1 VTSPVRVLR
10 ELGESVGPVGLFP
23 LFVLLAVAAV
33 ERFDFTAFGVLGPEI
48 RHTFHL
54 TNSEFAPI
62 ATFTGVLPLLLAVH
76 LGWWSDRSHR
86 VNISRL
92 GGLVWGVTAVLT
104 GLAPALAV
112 LVIARLA
119 GGSGQLVNEV
129 VHPSLL
135 SDYYEPRSLPSVFSA
150 YRMGSQ
156 GVALV
161 AGALAGGL
169 GGAIGWRGTFVVLAL
184 PTFLLVAVMLRLR
197 EPARGQS
204 LGMVTRADDRPPLG
218 ESYRRLRAVRSLR
231 RTWAAAFFFGGGT
244 ASFATYLSLFLNDV
258 YHVKPLTR
266 GVVTS
271 LFGLAG
277 LAGLAYGGK
286 LAQDALRKG
295 TPDVLPVINGLM
307 IVEFGAGVMLMAA
320 APGLVLSVIA
330 VCLLSIGAF
339 GFLPAY
345 QTLVALVVPP
355 RLRSQ
360 AFAWSL
366 LWYLLGAILFSG
378 IVGLVADAHGQR
390 VALGV
395 LGVAVG
401 IGGWIAVTARSWV
414 AHDVAQARKNEA
426 AADSDALLVCRGL
439 DVAYEG
445 GVQVLFDVDFEVR
458 QGEVIALL
466 GTNGAGK
473 STLLRAISGLLD
485 PIGGAIFFEGR
496 DIAHA
501 DAVTKAAAGIVHVPG
516 GRGVFPGLT
525 VAENLKIAGWLQR
538 HDRAGLEAA
547 TERVLGYFPILRDFT
562 DVPAANLSGGQ
573 QQMLT
578 IAQAL
583 LTRPRL
589 LMIDELSLGLA
600 PVIVEQL
607 LATVRR
613 LADDGTTIIL
623 VEQSVN
629 IALTVADTAYFME
642 KGEIRFHGPTAE
654 LLDRP
659 DVLRSVFLEG
669 AHTGNGGRRSLPATP
684 ARARRNGK
692 AAERPVVLEVVG
704 LTKRFGGVV
713 ANDDI
718 TFTLRQ
724 NEILGVIGP
733 NGAGK
738 TTLFDIVSGFT
749 PPDGG
754 RVLLHDLDIT
764 TSSPDVRAR
773 LGLGRSFQDARL
785 FPGLTVA
792 DTVALAL
799 EQHVQVRDPLAAAL
813 NLPAVADSE
822 AAIRER
828 VDELVDLMGIGA
840 FYDKFVS
847 ELSTG
852 SRRIVDL
859 ACILAQEPDVIL
871 FDEPSSGIAQRETE
885 ALGPLLQRIRE
896 ATGASLLL
904 IEHDMRLVTSISDEI
919 LALDLGHVVT
929 RGRADVVVAD
939 PRVVASYLG
948 GTEVLTAPKPA
959 GRRTNDKRTNASRR
973 TKNRA

>member
-1 VTSPVRVLR
+1 VNRSPLR
-10 ELGESVGPVGLFP
+10 AIRKLADDVGPVGLFP
-23 LFVLLAVAAV
+23 LFVLLGVAAV

-54 TNSEFAPI
+54 NNSEFAPI

-86 VNISRL
+86 VNLSRL
-92 GGLVWGVTAVLT
+92 GALVWGVTAVGT
-104 GLAPALAV
+104 GLAPVLAL
-112 LVIARLA
+112 LVVARLA

-135 SDYYEPRSLPSVFSA
+135 SDYYEPRHLASVFSA

-156 GVALV
+156 GVALF
-161 AGALAGGL
+161 AGALAGVL
-169 GGAIGWRGTFVVLAL
+169 GDVIGWRGTFVVLAL
-184 PTFLLVAVMLRLR
+184 PTFVLVAVMLRLK

-204 LGMVTRADDRPPLG
+204 LGLTMATDDRPPLG

-258 YHVKPLTR
+258 YHVHPFTR

-277 LAGLAYGGK
+277 LAGLALGGRFAQGAVTRGDPGE
-286 LAQDALRKG
+286 LAR
-295 TPDVLPVINGLM
+295 INGLM
-307 IVEFGAGVMLMAA
+307 ILEFGGGVVLMAV
-320 APGLVLSVIA
+320 APGLALSVIA
-330 VCLLSIGAF
+330 VCVLSIGAF

-345 QTLVALVVPP
+345 QTLVAFVVAP

-366 LWYLLGAILFSG
+366 LWYLLGAVFFSI
-378 IVGLVADAHGQR
+378 IVGGIADAQGQR
-390 VALGV
+390 VALGI
-395 LGVAVG
+395 LGVVVA
-401 IGGWIAVTARSWV
+401 IGGWIAVTARRWV
-414 AHDVAQARKNEA
+414 DHDVAQARKHEA

-439 DVAYEG
+439 DIAYEG

-458 QGEVIALL
+458 AGEVIALL

-496 DIAHA
+496 DITHA

-525 VAENLKIAGWLQR
+525 VAENLKIAGWMQR
-538 HDRAGLEAA
+538 RDKAGLEAA
-547 TERVLGYFPILRDFT
+547 TERVFGYFPILREFV

-583 LTRPRL
+583 LTQPRL

-613 LADDGTTIIL
+613 LAEDGTTIIL

-629 IALTVADTAYFME
+629 IALTVAQTAYFME

-654 LLDRP
+654 LLERP

-669 AHTGNGGRRSLPATP
+669 AHTADGNGNGAAALSAS
-684 ARARRNGK
+684 ARRTVIK
-692 AAERPVVLEVVG
+692 KRDVVLEVAD

-718 TFTLRQ
+718 SFALRR
-724 NEILGVIGP
+724 NEILGIIGP

-749 PPDGG
+749 TPDAG
-754 RVLLHDLDIT
+754 RVLLHGLDIT
-764 TSSPDVRAR
+764 TSTPDVRAR

-792 DTVALAL
+792 ETVALAL
-799 EQHVQVRDPLAAAL
+799 ELHVEVRDPLAAAL

-822 AAIRER
+822 AAVRER
-828 VDELVDLMGIGA
+828 VDELIELMGIGA
-840 FYDKFVS
+840 FHDKFVS

-885 ALGPLLQRIRE
+885 ALGPLLLRIRE

-919 LALDLGHVVT
+919 LALDLGQVVT
-929 RGRADVVVAD
+929 RGQAADVVAD

-948 GTEVLTAPKPA
+948 GTEMPTPP
-959 GRRTNDKRTNASRR
+959 KRTRKRANGR
-973 TKNRA
+973 TKTRA